1 MIQTF
6 CKKRSVLYV
15 QASVLGEPA
24 SWPVTDKRGQLA
36 IVTLFRGAGELVA

>member
-15 QASVLGEPA
+15 QASVLGELDGSIKA
-24 SWPVTDKRGQLA
+24 LD
-36 IVTLFRGAGELVA
+36 FELSRICG